1 METDKMYI
9 EPVSLLKQLVKID
22 TTNPPG
28 REKALLCVLQEILKK
43 AEIPFVLQE
52 TAPERGNLLAWLSAA
67 QEKTLPPLILLSH
80 TDVVGADASEWKHP
94 PFLAEEEDG
103 YIYGRGTVDTKQL
116 TVMELAAFLSLKESK
131 ISLKRDV
138 YFLATSDEE
147 SGSAFGLQY
156 FLEHEIS
163 LNGKTVTG
171 RELFYESDVLSEGGG
186 FPVLAGG
193 KEYYLCESGQK
204 SCGTVEFTFKARYA
218 KGPFFGSGDAM
229 VRAMTLVQELGSL
242 SLEGKTLETVKNFE
256 AKLEAGSLSP
266 MMKSILLAMKRNTIT
281 VTMIEGKS
289 VNEVKVIC
297 DVRLIPG
304 FGRSFLTELLDSLA
318 EKMDCE
324 YRILSLSEG
333 YESDP
338 QGAFLEALEAS
349 TLEILG
355 KNKSEAEILPFVSMG
370 SSDGRLLAGTKA
382 RVYGYSPV
390 YSWDMTFDS
399 AVTMVHGVNERIHR
413 DSVEF
418 GSRVLTLAVKRA
430 AGEE

>member
-28 REKALLCVLQEILKK
+28 REKALLSLCQDILTE
-43 AEIPFVLQE
+43 AGIPSVFQE
-52 TAPERGNLLAWLSAA
+52 TAPERGNLLAWLSAG
-67 QEKTLPPLILLSH
+67 QEKVLPPLILLSH
-80 TDVVGADASEWKHP
+80 TDVVGADAGEWKHP

-116 TVMELAAFLSLKESK
+116 TVMELAAFLSLKESG
-131 ISLKRDV
+131 ITRKRDV

-156 FLEHEIS
+156 FLDHEIT
-163 LNGKTVTG
+163 LDGKTITG
-171 RELFYESDVLSEGGG
+171 RELFHESDVLSEGGG
-186 FPVLAGG
+186 FPVCAGD

-218 KGPFFGSGDAM
+218 KGTFFGSGDAM

-256 AKLEAGSLSP
+256 TKLEAGSLSP
-266 MMKSILLAMKRNTIT
+266 MMKSILLAMKKNTIT

-318 EKMDCE
+318 EKTDSE

-338 QGAFLEALEAS
+338 HGAFLEALETS
-349 TLEILG
+349 TLEVLG
-355 KNKSEAEILPFVSMG
+355 KDKSGAEILPFVSMG
-370 SSDGRLLAGTKA
+370 SSDGRLLAGTGA

-418 GSRVLTLAVKRA
+418 GSRVLTLAVRKA